1 MQMPRCVPHQR
12 LILATTPDQPSW
24 RLKQTIIEY
33 ERYVRQIPNTER
45 FAIVG
50 MRLIPQPNRLISF
63 RDLALR
69 DGRFLAFDELRWAV
83 HVVGQTLIDILAE
96 HQAQGRLITGLHCD
110 VTACV
115 VHPVDS
121 VERHFMQ
128 ATRNILGRCFTD
140 KQLEQFG

>member
-1 MQMPRCVPHQR
+1 MHLPPCVAYQR
-12 LILATTPDQPSW
+12 VIIATTPAQPSW
-24 RLKQTIIEY
+24 RLSYRIVEY

-69 DGRFLAFDELRWAV
+69 DGKFRAYEELDWAV
-83 HVVGQTLIDILAE
+83 KRIGETLLNVLAE

-110 VTACV
+110 ITTCV

-121 VERHFMQ
+121 AERHFIQ
-128 ATRNILGRCFTD
+128 ATRNILDRCLIP
-140 KQLEQFG
+140 QHLSPIP

>member
-1 MQMPRCVPHQR
+1 MQMLRCVPHQR
-12 LILATTPDQPSW
+12 LLLATTPDQPSW

-83 HVVGQTLIDILAE
+83 HVVGQTLINVLAE

-110 VTACV
+110 ITACV

-121 VERHFMQ
+121 TERHFVQ
-128 ATRNILGRCFTD
+128 ATRNILERCFTD
-140 KQLEQFG
+140 AQLEQFE